1 MLKPFVKWVGGKKQ
15 LLDELTKIVN
25 ENFKNYETYIE
36 PFVGGGA
43 LLFKLSPPSFIINDQ
58 NSELIN
64 LYKVVKENPQELLNS
79 LRMYEKNNSQDYY
92 YNVRQLDRE
101 AFYKLRSSVS
111 LKEKVEQ
118 SARFIYLNKTSFN
131 GMYRVNSNGYFNVPF
146 GNYKNPNIVN
156 ENNILIVSK
165 FLNSSKNKILNA
177 DFEFVLKFAKKN
189 DLVYFDPP
197 YIPLENTKS
206 FTSYTSN
213 GFTLEDQI
221 RLRDC
226 ALKLINKKVNVI
238 LSNSYT
244 EKTFEIY
251 DLLSLNSKFNYLVVN
266 VNRSIN
272 SNGKKRTGAKEI
284 IIWNK
289 KEES

>member
-118 SARFIYLNKTSFN
+118 SARFIYLNKTCFN

-165 FLNSSKNKILNA
+165 FLNNSKNKILNA
-177 DFEFVLKFAKKN
+177 DFEFVLKFSKKN

-251 DLLSLNSKFNYLVVN
+251 DLLSLKSKFNYLVVN